1 MWHLYLFSLLYQNYY
16 DYIQEY
22 YCKNYV
28 FSYFIENEGPGE
40 IYCKSCYGKHY
51 GPTGYGY
58 GGGAGALTNTG
69 K

>member
-1 MWHLYLFSLLYQNYY
+1 MEYSLPKLN
-16 DYIQEY
+16 
-22 YCKNYV
+22 KTKYV
-28 FSYFIENEGPGE
+28 FNSISFFIEVEGQVGE
-40 IYCKSCYGKHY
+40 IYCKSCYGRLY